1 VQDAKLCG
9 VSLTSRRFVTCSIWQ
24 RDRALAIYS
33 RCVNAELPI
42 EDVLATSFPWCAIWA
57 AQLKQLFA
65 VYVEAK
71 QRQNVLD
78 YDDLLLYWAQMV
90 NDPGLAERRVAPIPD
105 ARELLETRVS
115 RMICQFAARVRIG
128 ENKMRMTCPLL
139 VVGIIVGSGVAVFAD
154 TPQSGRYCASGK
166 GYGEIMFLAQQKP
179 DGGLD
184 FGLLLS
190 TTEGNIF
197 CVAGTARRVGSGW
210 RYETDM
216 NSADPYQRCART
228 GNGTYLFSTVEG
240 ARCESYA
247 GYGAAPYKTLAFPP
261 SSRVGSPP
269 ATFALESHT
278 DSSCDRP
285 RKRSHK

>member
-1 VQDAKLCG
+1 
-9 VSLTSRRFVTCSIWQ
+9 
-24 RDRALAIYS
+24 
-33 RCVNAELPI
+33 
-42 EDVLATSFPWCAIWA
+42 
-57 AQLKQLFA
+57 
-65 VYVEAK
+65 
-71 QRQNVLD
+71 
-78 YDDLLLYWAQMV
+78 
-90 NDPGLAERRVAPIPD
+90 
-105 ARELLETRVS
+105 
-115 RMICQFAARVRIG
+115 
-128 ENKMRMTCPLL
+128 MRMTCPLL

-154 TPQSGRYCASGK
+154 TLQSGRYCASGK

-190 TTEGNIF
+190 TTDCFCRQRRATFSPLPGRRDELEAAGGN
-197 CVAGTARRVGSGW
+197 
-210 RYETDM
+210 ETDM